1 MIDGHIANAFT
12 PLVLKD
18 NYNCKNFFENM
29 VKDTTLMEN
38 TQNEVK
44 KFSSIATD
52 WENRRNRTEKM
63 LKAQHLPLNMINE
76 KFYRTQE
83 KDTIIKDLM
92 NYGISVPLGVE
103 ILHLPA
109 SRMMEGIISLKMI
122 YPKK

>member
-1 MIDGHIANAFT
+1 MGGIDEY
-12 PLVLKD
+12 
-18 NYNCKNFFENM
+18 YNLIYLCE
-29 VKDTTLMEN
+29 
-38 TQNEVK
+38 
-44 KFSSIATD
+44 SCHH
-52 WENRRNRTEKM
+52 KM
-63 LKAQHLPLNMINE
+63 HNMINE